1 MATLEKAISIAVEA
15 HKGQVDK
22 NNQPF
27 ILHVLRVMI
36 AGRNDD
42 ERILGALHDS
52 IEKTHW
58 TFEEL
63 KAEGFN
69 NKILDSLVCVT
80 KKNENEDYQA
90 FIERI
95 KTNRLAIK
103 IKIIDLMDHLEMKNI
118 FEVKKK
124 DVDRFNKYLKAYQ
137 ELINL

>member
-80 KKNENEDYQA
+80 KKNENEDSQA

-103 IKIIDLMDHLEMKNI
+103 IKINDLMDHLNLKNMS
-118 FEVKKK
+118 EVKKK
-124 DVDRFNKYLKAYQ
+124 DVNRFNKYLKAYQ